1 MTSEQRQLRQ
11 TLIFLRTSFEAVQH
25 SIAGR
30 LDDPLPCWLDTSMLT
45 LLSRELTRC
54 SQQAKPLFAPLVTKQ
69 IFIASQQCD
78 LLLKQCPG
86 VLSSAVCHRQLTAI
100 MLALTNAIE
109 QVNTPAK
116 RRWPWMK
123 RS

>member
-1 MTSEQRQLRQ
+1 MTNEQRQLRQ

-30 LDDPLPCWLDTSMLT
+30 LDDPLPCWLDTSLLT

-54 SQQAKPLFAPLVTKQ
+54 SQQAKPLFPPLASEHV
-69 IFIASQQCD
+69 FIASQQCD

-86 VLSSAVCHRQLTAI
+86 VLSSAVCHRQLSAI
-100 MLALTNAIE
+100 MLALASAIE
-109 QVNTPAK
+109 QTDTPAK
-116 RRWPWMK
+116 RRWPWQ
-123 RS
+123 RP

>member
-11 TLIFLRTSFEAVQH
+11 TVTFLRTSFEAVQN

-30 LDDPLPCWLDTSMLT
+30 LEDPLPCWMDTSMLT
-45 LLSRELTRC
+45 MLSRELTRC
-54 SQQAKPLFAPLVTKQ
+54 SQQSKPLFAPPVTEQ
-69 IFIASQQCD
+69 LYIASQQCE

-100 MLALTNAIE
+100 MLPLSSALQQID
-109 QVNTPAK
+109 TPAK
-116 RRWPWMK
+116 RRWPWQ
-123 RS
+123 RG